1 MCPLSLIQYSEIRF
15 SLMMKCKFTDMK
27 FFFYIL
33 NDKKNNHYLPPPLI
47 VDKVLLIVMYK

>member
-15 SLMMKCKFTDMK
+15 SLMIKCKFTDLK

-33 NDKKNNHYLPPPLI
+33 NDKKNNHYLPPPI
-47 VDKVLLIVMYK
+47 VDKGLLIVMYK